1 MANTTIDQLTS
12 LLGTDVANN
21 DIFLVYDASAGIEKQ
36 ISSSEM
42 KNMVRSLNGTLSVTT
57 TSTTDALL
65 VTSTD
70 SGASAA
76 PDIVFYRDSA
86 SPAASD
92 FIGNIRFRGKNSS
105 ATDVGYASIE
115 ASITSPTA
123 GSETGHLIINSM
135 NNGAFTSKIIIRGDG
150 CVSVGPTVSSITGLN
165 ISKPITGGVS
175 AYGMQVSATVNT
187 DVTSA
192 ATGFRTSL
200 STAASATQYTITNVR
215 HYDINPM
222 TIGANTIITNQ
233 YGFNSAGLTAANNNF
248 QFYAAGATA
257 ANVIAG
263 KTTYSF
269 YSNNPTATGGGTSW
283 NLYVNGT
290 APNYINGVLSIGTNA
305 PDAAAKVQINSTTQ
319 GFLPPRMTTTQ
330 RNAIATPPAG
340 LMIYNTSTNKLNFY
354 NGTAWEAVTSA

>member
-12 LLGTDVANN
+12 LLGADVANN

-57 TSTTDALL
+57 TSTGDAL
-65 VTSTD
+65 VVSSTD
-70 SGASAA
+70 SGAVGA
-76 PDIVFYRDSA
+76 PNIIFFRDSS

-92 FIGNIRFRGKNSS
+92 TIGTIRFRGKNS
-105 ATDVGYASIE
+105 AGANIEYGYIGS
-115 ASITSPTA
+115 SITTATA
-123 GSETGHLIINSM
+123 GSETGSLTLNTM
-135 NNGAFTSKIIIRGDG
+135 TNGTSTAKLIIRGDG
-150 CVSVGPTVSSITGLN
+150 GVGVGTTSSAITGL
-165 ISKPITGGVS
+165 IVTKPITGGVN

-187 DVTSA
+187 DVTTA

-233 YGFNSAGLTAANNNF
+233 YGFNSSGLTAANNNF

-290 APNYINGVLSIGTNA
+290 APNYINGVLTIGTTT